1 MRHLAWLTTAAMLAA
16 PLAGYAA
23 EPVKSEIK
31 EGATCAA
38 HGTTIDF
45 YDTPQQAA
53 NAALKAEKLVFVLH
67 VSGNFEDPR
76 FT

>member
-1 MRHLAWLTTAAMLAA
+1 MRTFALLTTAALLAA

-23 EPVKSEIK
+23 DSGK

-45 YDTPQQAA
+45 YDTPTEAA
-53 NAALKAEKLVFVLH
+53 KAAVKAEKLVFVLH

>member
-1 MRHLAWLTTAAMLAA
+1 MRHLAWLTTAALLAA

-23 EPVKSEIK
+23 DAGK

>member
-1 MRHLAWLTTAAMLAA
+1 MRHLAWLTTAAILAA

-23 EPVKSEIK
+23 DPAK